1 MPLLDMTYSKV
12 TGYSDLVRNEETK
25 AIINTNMNDYNSY
38 MSQKR
43 LREQEN
49 KKIQNLEDDF
59 SNIKKDI
66 DEIKSLLRSLINES
80 R

>member
-1 MPLLDMTYSKV
+1 MTYSKV

>member
-25 AIINTNMNDYNSY
+25 AIINTNMNDYNFY

>member
-1 MPLLDMTYSKV
+1 MTYSKV
-12 TGYSDLVRNEETK
+12 TGYSNLVRNEETK
-25 AIINTNMNDYNSY
+25 AIIYTNMNDYNSY